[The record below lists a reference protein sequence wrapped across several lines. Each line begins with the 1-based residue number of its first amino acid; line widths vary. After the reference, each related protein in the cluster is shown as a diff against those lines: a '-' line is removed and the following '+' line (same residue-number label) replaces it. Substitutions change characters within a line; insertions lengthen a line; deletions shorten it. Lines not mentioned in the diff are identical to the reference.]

1 MSVPENGKLF
11 DDQQLPPWLE
21 VNILKFWVIIL
32 SLREKKHYHAC
43 ENCLKDDNKP
53 GEVTSMTRLTFSQEA
68 EILIRNVS
76 YVVLIIRE

>member
-1 MSVPENGKLF
+1 MLK
-11 DDQQLPPWLE
+11 
-21 VNILKFWVIIL
+21 ILVLARK
-32 SLREKKHYHAC
+32 
-43 ENCLKDDNKP
+43 NCLKDDNKP